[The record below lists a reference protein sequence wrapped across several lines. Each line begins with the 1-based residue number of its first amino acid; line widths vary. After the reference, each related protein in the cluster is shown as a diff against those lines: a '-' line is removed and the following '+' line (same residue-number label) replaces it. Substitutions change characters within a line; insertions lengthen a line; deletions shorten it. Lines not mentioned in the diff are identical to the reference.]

1 MFSDSVVA
9 KAFLCE
15 KPKCSY
21 FVSSDTVPYFIE
33 SLRTQLMELE
43 HFAGLLD
50 KSYNK
55 VEKQGQMSL
64 RIRFL
69 G

>member
-21 FVSSDTVPYFIE
+21 FVSSDTVPYFTE

-43 HFAGLLD
+43 HFADLLD

-55 VEKQGQMSL
+55 VEKQGQMYL

>member
-43 HFAGLLD
+43 HFADLLD

-55 VEKQGQMSL
+55 VEKQGQMYL